1 MRRKCLAVGLI
12 LLLIGTSVI
21 PITAQDIKKSIL
33 QTSSAFTQKTIMSH
47 SVVPRG
53 GFGLQSVIHI
63 SRGNETQKPLVPGG
77 EPRIINL
84 TVTYGTVLRTPFS
97 GKIVLLYCILRHQYM
112 TVNLE
117 VGDTPSWCTASL
129 SNSQLQFPIT
139 DTMSSQTTILAVAVN
154 EYAPAYQLFGVYINA
169 SVDTLRGPFDLLPFV
184 SGYWL
189 TSIMNFVPGYFPRI
203 IVTPASDYI
212 NATPG
217 NTSHLPINITNR
229 GNDRTV
235 VYIDI
240 VDFPSGHWLISI
252 PSQVV
257 LDVNMN
263 SEIILSIVP
272 PNNFHGTDT
281 ITMTFTPCKADD
293 YTQHGEPVN
302 ITIVVVCEP

>member
-21 PITAQDIKKSIL
+21 PITAQDIEKSIV
-33 QTSSAFTQKTIMSH
+33 QTSSALAQKTSMSR
-47 SVVPRG
+47 SIVSRG

-63 SRGNETQKPLVPGG
+63 SWGNETQKPLVPGG

-97 GKIVLLYCILRHQYM
+97 GQIVLLYCILIHQYM

-139 DTMSSQTTILAVAVN
+139 DTMSSQTTTLTVTVN
-154 EYAPAYQLFGVYINA
+154 EYAPAYQLCSVFINA
-169 SVDTLRGPFDLLPFV
+169 SVDTLRGPFGFLPFV

-189 TSIMNFVPGYFPRI
+189 TSIMNFVPGYLPRI
-203 IVTPASDYI
+203 IVIPASDYV

-217 NTSHLPINITNR
+217 DASHLPINITNA

-235 VYIDI
+235 VYTDI

-257 LDVNMN
+257 LEVNMT
-263 SEIILSIVP
+263 SEIVLSVVP
-272 PNNFHGTDT
+272 PNDFTGIEN
-281 ITMTFTPCKADD
+281 ITFTFTPYKADD
-293 YTQHGEPVN
+293 YTQYGEPVL
-302 ITIVVVCEP
+302 ITILVIRKP